1 MKVKKFLCNQKFH
14 SYSYRY
20 TIYEVP
26 RYRKT
31 EKNLP
36 IIHNLLLGFSAD
48 TKDEFSEMIEEIMNL
63 YNKNLE
69 KNEYLFRKN
78 DIITDALERG
88 LKDMKANLPKK

>member
-1 MKVKKFLCNQKFH
+1 
-14 SYSYRY
+14 
-20 TIYEVP
+20 
-26 RYRKT
+26 
-31 EKNLP
+31 
-36 IIHNLLLGFSAD
+36 
-48 TKDEFSEMIEEIMNL
+48 MIEEIMNL